1 MSTYVYI
8 FVNFTCFAKLI
19 TYHEDLNMV
28 KNIAVCVAID
38 STRFTQTYRW
48 TTIKAATISDRVTK
62 EAVFSK
68 HGTLI
73 LESCQ

>member
-1 MSTYVYI
+1 
-8 FVNFTCFAKLI
+8 
-19 TYHEDLNMV
+19 MV

-38 STRFTQTYRW
+38 TTRFTQTYRW